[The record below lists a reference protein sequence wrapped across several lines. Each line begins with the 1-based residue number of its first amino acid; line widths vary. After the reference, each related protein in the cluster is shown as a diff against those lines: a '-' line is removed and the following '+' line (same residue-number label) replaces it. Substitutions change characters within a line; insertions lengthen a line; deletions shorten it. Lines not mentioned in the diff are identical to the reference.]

1 MHSKTIVLIGVLCLA
16 GNVGAQQCCEESRPL
31 VTVYGTAELKVVPD
45 VVDISVGV
53 EIRGRDLAA
62 LIEQQ
67 TNRVTETIAVIRKAG
82 VDAKDI
88 QTDFANVS
96 PIYSNSKNG
105 RNLDYFIAKKGIAFT
120 LKDTAK
126 FDALMAALIQSGV
139 DRVRSVSFRA
149 TDIRKYRD
157 QAREIAVTAAREK
170 AVALAAKLD
179 QKIGKAFSIDEDEM
193 PISSA
198 LLYQP
203 RPGLAVTANYSGE
216 AGGGGADSSDG
227 SLVRGEIPVEARVKV
242 RFELQ

>member
-1 MHSKTIVLIGVLCLA
+1 MHSKTIVLIGAMCLA
-16 GNVGAQQCCEESRPL
+16 GNIGAQQCCEETRPL

-45 VVDISVGV
+45 VVDISVSV
-53 EIRGRDLAA
+53 EIRGKDLAA
-62 LIEQQ
+62 TIEQQ

-96 PIYSNSKNG
+96 PVYTNSKNG
-105 RNLDYFIAKKGIAFT
+105 RTLDYFIAKKGIAFT

-157 QAREIAVTAAREK
+157 QAREMAVAAAREK
-170 AVALAAKLD
+170 AVAFAAKLD
-179 QKIGKAFSIDEDEM
+179 QKIGKAFSIDEDE
-193 PISSA
+193 PLLSSGPGV
-198 LLYQP
+198 QVF
-203 RPGLAVTANYSGE
+203 PGLMANSVGA
-216 AGGGGADSSDG
+216 AGGGESAGATDSS
-227 SLVRGEIPVEARVKV
+227 LVLGQIPVEARVKV